1 MMNDFR
7 LQRTRAHRSPEVA
20 RLVTLAEFE
29 AFGDTDKAPATLA
42 AYRSDWRSF
51 TGWCESAGH
60 RSLPAT
66 PDTVAAWL
74 QDQTT
79 AGYAVATIQR
89 RLITIRQQHVRDG
102 HPSPTDSPNVQAAW
116 ASTRRHLGTAPR
128 KVAPLT
134 LELLRQ
140 TVATC
145 QATPAGH
152 RDQSLLVIGFAAALR
167 RSEIAE
173 LTLDDI
179 EPNAAGIIL
188 TIRKS
193 KTDQHGAGH
202 RLGLPR
208 GTAAD
213 TCPVRVLNA
222 WTQHLPS
229 AGGPLFR
236 PIDRHGN
243 IFDRHLSGR
252 ASAEII
258 KRRCSLAGL
267 DPDRYSGHSLRAG
280 FATSAAAAGATEI
293 AIARQTRHR
302 SMEVLRG
309 YIREGDL
316 FRTNA
321 ATTLGL

>member
-1 MMNDFR
+1 MSGYR
-7 LQRTRAHRSPEVA
+7 PQRTKA
-20 RLVTLAEFE
+20 RPPGGARPAALSGGE
-29 AFGDTDKAPATLA
+29 AFDDTDKAPATLA

-51 TGWCESAGH
+51 TGWCDHAGH
-60 RSLPAT
+60 RSLPT
-66 PDTVAAWL
+66 EPDTVVAWL
-74 QDQTT
+74 EDQTA

-89 RLITIRQQHVRDG
+89 RLITIRQQHRRNG
-102 HPSPTDSPNVQAAW
+102 YPSPTDTPRVQAAW
-116 ASTRRHLGTAPR
+116 ASARRLLGTAPR

-134 LELLRQ
+134 LDLLRQ
-140 TVATC
+140 TIATC
-145 QATPAGH
+145 PNTPAGR
-152 RDQSLLVIGFAAALR
+152 RDHALLVVGFAGALR
-167 RSEIAE
+167 RSEIAD
-173 LTLDDI
+173 LAVDDI
-179 EPNAAGIIL
+179 EPNAAGIVL

-202 RLGLPR
+202 RLGLPY
-208 GTAAD
+208 GTAAE
-213 TCPVRVLNA
+213 TCPVRVLAA
-222 WTQHLPS
+222 WTHHLPT

-243 IFDRHLSGR
+243 ISDRHLSGR
-252 ASAEII
+252 AIAEII
-258 KRRCSLAGL
+258 KRRCALAGF